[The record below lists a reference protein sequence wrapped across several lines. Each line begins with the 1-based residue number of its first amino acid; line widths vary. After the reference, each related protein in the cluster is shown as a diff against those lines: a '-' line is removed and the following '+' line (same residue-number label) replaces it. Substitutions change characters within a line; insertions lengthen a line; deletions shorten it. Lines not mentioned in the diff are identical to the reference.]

1 MTRQEIL
8 AAIAIGADLRE
19 ADLRGANLHGAILRG
34 ANLREADLRG
44 ANLGEAILRGANLGE
59 ADLRGADLYM
69 ANLHG
74 ANLGDYV
81 LVRLVARAARVLDG
95 YEFLLFTTETKPLI
109 RAGCRTFAVDQYRRH
124 IAAEYPG
131 TPKARETEAIL
142 TYFEGRLADEL

>member
-19 ADLRGANLHGAILRG
+19 ADLRG
-34 ANLREADLRG
+34 
-44 ANLGEAILRGANLGE
+44 
-59 ADLRGADLYM
+59 